1 MTLHFTGYES
11 KPPQIRDLARA
22 EMMLEQMLR
31 GDYEGAKMRRVA
43 IVFYREWSLKSYLVV
58 PVIDG
63 KVQSLYVREKRQVD
77 KW

>member
-1 MTLHFTGYES
+1 
-11 KPPQIRDLARA
+11 
-22 EMMLEQMLR
+22 MMLEQVLR
-31 GDYEGAKMRRVA
+31 GDYEGVKMHKGA

-63 KVQSLYVREKRQVD
+63 KVHSLCVREKRQVD